1 MKYLP
6 LTSLRSFATFIF
18 MISILIGCTNQKKN
32 QENNSVQKEKEQKLE
47 EFFIRLNEAAQ
58 AGDKSAYTGLF
69 TSEASMFLP
78 NRPPL
83 IGNEAI
89 GEWFEIYGN
98 KVTQI
103 TDTYQQEEINIA
115 GDIAIVRS
123 RGTGNYVIK
132 STQEQFPLR
141 NKFIDVLQYSNG
153 EWLMIYHLASS
164 FSLEP
169 GLWNRDWE
177 NE

>member
-6 LTSLRSFATFIF
+6 LTSFRSFATFIF
-18 MISILIGCTNQKKN
+18 MIPILIGCANQNKN
-32 QENNSVQKEKEQKLE
+32 QENASVQKEKEQKLE
-47 EFFIRLNEAAQ
+47 EFFIEVEKAVHSGN
-58 AGDKSAYTGLF
+58 KNAYANLF
-69 TSEASMFLP
+69 TEDGTFFIP
-78 NRPPL
+78 GRPPI
-83 IGNEAI
+83 IGREAI
-89 GEWFEIYGN
+89 GDWYEIFYD
-98 KVTQI
+98 KITHV
-103 TDTYQQEEINIA
+103 TDTYEQQKVDIY

-123 RGTGNYVIK
+123 RGTGSYIIK
-132 STQEQFPLR
+132 ATEEQIPLR
-141 NKFIDVLQYSNG
+141 NKYIHILQYSNG